1 MSKGVRRKGDRGGKG
16 YERRENRKREGQ
28 KRDRHRDQKVK
39 MEARLSVRKRQRY
52 CSKVN

>member
-28 KRDRHRDQKVK
+28 K
-39 MEARLSVRKRQRY
+39 QRPTQR
-52 CSKVN
+52 SKGEDGGEIVSEKAPEVL